1 MTFKK
6 LEKRVHKDYIDNFL
20 PRTEIKLLLNH
31 EEIFVLLENK
41 KFQQDIS
48 VTWHLNFYI
57 KQLFISSVEKMEE
70 PVRNEFLKEMLIK
83 TKNIL
88 SAFSTREKKSILA
101 MLQLKFCIKTISD
114 FDLHDLFRGV
124 SHYDDWCAQ
133 VAYEEYLRRK
143 KS

>member
-6 LEKRVHKDYIDNFL
+6 LEKRVHKDYTDNFL
-20 PRTEIKLLLNH
+20 PRTEIKLSLNS
-31 EEIFVLLENK
+31 EEIFILLENK
-41 KFQQDIS
+41 KFQQDIAL
-48 VTWHLNFYI
+48 TWRLKFYS
-57 KQLFISSVEKMEE
+57 KQLFITSVEKMEE

-114 FDLHDLFRGV
+114 FDLCDLFRGA
-124 SHYDDWCAQ
+124 SHFDDWCAQ
-133 VAYEEYLRRK
+133 VAYARILTT
-143 KS
+143 